1 MSLKVMEVMVRQRE
15 GVRIG
20 GETDTDVPRKKL
32 VLVMCICEY
41 ATVVQR
47 YHCLFTQQV
56 YHYYTIKLGHSQ
68 VLDIIRYLGSDPSKL
83 CGASTMV

>member
-1 MSLKVMEVMVRQRE
+1 
-15 GVRIG
+15 
-20 GETDTDVPRKKL
+20 L

-41 ATVVQR
+41 ATVIQR
-47 YHCLFTQQV
+47 YNCLFTQV